1 MRLICIL
8 MLCFAFGCSSSEQ
21 SAPAGDS
28 LTTLDY
34 LLHVDSASAT
44 TQHPLVCGIGRD
56 FPAGRELAFINPQSK
71 EFVHAVFPEGL
82 PLPQNPKGKCALY
95 GRYQTIQNRS
105 SYTHKQP
112 PDDYRYFVVEK
123 WDHRK

>member
-1 MRLICIL
+1 MRTIFIFVV
-8 MLCFAFGCSSSEQ
+8 LCAFGCSQTEQ
-21 SAPAGDS
+21 PKPTGDS

-34 LLHVDSASAT
+34 LLHVDHASAT

-56 FPAGRELAFINPQSK
+56 FPAGRELAFMNPKSK
-71 EFVHAVFPEGL
+71 EFVHAVFPEEL
-82 PLPQNPKGKCALY
+82 PLPQNPKGKCVLY

-105 SYTHKQP
+105 SYTRKHP
-112 PDDYRYFVVEK
+112 PEDYRYFVVEK